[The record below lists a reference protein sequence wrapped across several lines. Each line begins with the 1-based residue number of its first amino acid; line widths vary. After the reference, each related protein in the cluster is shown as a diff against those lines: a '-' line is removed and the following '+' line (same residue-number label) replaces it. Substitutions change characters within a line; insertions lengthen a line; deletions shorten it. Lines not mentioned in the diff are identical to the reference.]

1 MANTPTAGSVL
12 LEWLRDRF
20 TRNQGEALPS
30 GDQPRRRWGI
40 ITLCVLIAVVLWFTL
55 SIRETYTIEVE
66 MPTQV
71 ANLPDDTALVVLPP
85 ATVQVQVRGEGFDL
99 FGLRLN
105 PPTLL
110 IDAQAKEVI
119 LEDLVSLPQGITN
132 EGVTPRRF
140 VFQKEPRISRKIPIR
155 SRALVEAAELYAF
168 FDDPVL
174 TPDSIVVSGAASI
187 INDLQDWPTEVF
199 RHTGLQDSLVVTL
212 PLADTLAG
220 LVQKNPTETTLT
232 TVARK
237 YAQWQRV
244 LLVKVREVQTTVR
257 TVRVVSFEPP
267 TVTATY
273 IVPLSQFD
281 QARDDEDFYA
291 WVSYTAILADT
302 TGRVR
307 PQINRPAGV
316 SFLYINI
323 YPSTLQY
330 FERLVDQ

>member
-1 MANTPTAGSVL
+1 LANTPTASVL
-12 LEWLRDRF
+12 LAWLRDRF
-20 TRNQGEALPS
+20 TRNQAEALPS

-71 ANLPDDTALVVLPP
+71 ANLPEDTALVALPP
-85 ATVQVQVRGEGFDL
+85 ATVQVQVSGEGFDL

-110 IDAQAKEVI
+110 MDAQAKEVV
-119 LEDLVSLPQGITN
+119 LEDLVSLPQGIKN

-168 FDDPVL
+168 FEVPVL
-174 TPDSIVVSGAASI
+174 TPDSIVVSGATSI

-199 RHTGLQDSLVVTL
+199 RHTGLQDSLVVSL
-212 PLADTLAG
+212 SLADTLAG
-220 LVQKNPTETTLT
+220 LVQKSPTETTLT

-237 YAQWQRV
+237 YAQWERV
-244 LLVKVREVQTTVR
+244 LLVKVREVPSTER
-257 TVRVVSFEPP
+257 GVSFEPP

-273 IVPLSQFD
+273 IVPLSQYD

-291 WVSYTAILADT
+291 WVSYAAILADT

-307 PQINRPAGV
+307 PQINRPEGV
-316 SFLYINI
+316 SFLYINT

>member
-20 TRNQGEALPS
+20 TRNQAEAFPS

-71 ANLPDDTALVVLPP
+71 ANLPEDTALVALPP
-85 ATVQVQVRGEGFDL
+85 ATVQVQVSGEGFDL

-110 IDAQAKEVI
+110 MDAQAKEVV
-119 LEDLVSLPQGITN
+119 LEDLVSLPQGIKN

-168 FDDPVL
+168 FDVPVL
-174 TPDSIVVSGAASI
+174 TPDSIVVSGAVSI
-187 INDLQDWPTEVF
+187 INDLQEWPTEVF
-199 RHTGLQDSLVVTL
+199 SHTGLQDSLVVTL

-220 LVQKNPTETTLT
+220 LVQKSPTETTLT

-244 LLVKVREVQTTVR
+244 LLVKVREVPT

-267 TVTATY
+267 TVKATY

-291 WVSYTAILADT
+291 WVSYAAILADT

-307 PQINRPAGV
+307 PEINRPEGV